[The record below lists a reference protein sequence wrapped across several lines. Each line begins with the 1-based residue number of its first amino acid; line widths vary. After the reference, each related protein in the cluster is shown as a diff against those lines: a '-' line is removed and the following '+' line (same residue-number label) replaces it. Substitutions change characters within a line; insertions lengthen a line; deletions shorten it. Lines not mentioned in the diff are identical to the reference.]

1 MSIVHSSCAVGRLAR
16 AARREERRRGAAAQL
31 RPRRRARLPAAQ
43 HAGTHRRRLGARHK
57 LYARDG
63 LLGNQ
68 RLLLRSARGC
78 ERGEVGP
85 EFSGTWHLS
94 RKKKRT
100 SAPARNFLTRAS
112 RWMAAL
118 LSLMAARSMRAA
130 KVRCCCKVSAPLRSG
145 LSKSQHFQTFFERGS
160 GQIVHNIA
168 QFRARAGLIALSIA
182 VVRGPRRAIAGVARV
197 AESLGGQGCWC
208 Q

>member
-31 RPRRRARLPAAQ
+31 RPRRRATLPAAQ

-68 RLLLRSARGC
+68 RLLLRGARGC

-85 EFSGTWHLS
+85 KALWHVAFIE
-94 RKKKRT
+94 RKKRT
-100 SAPARNFLTRAS
+100 SARQREIFLTRAS

-130 KVRCCCKVSAPLRSG
+130 KVCCCCN
-145 LSKSQHFQTFFERGS
+145 FE
-160 GQIVHNIA
+160 
-168 QFRARAGLIALSIA
+168 
-182 VVRGPRRAIAGVARV
+182 RAIAAW
-197 AESLGGQGCWC
+197 EEQQL
-208 Q
+208 